1 MKKVAIIVT
10 VIAVLVLAIFIITG
24 IPGVSRV
31 FERQN
36 PSPVNTI
43 AVSQVAATPEPTALP
58 VVKSSDQV
66 VAQGKLV
73 PIRYVNLSFNTAG
86 LVALVTVSEG
96 EVVEAGQLIAQLSGR
111 EQYEAAVVTAQL
123 ELVNAQ
129 QAIKDLYANA
139 PYEAAQ
145 LLQQLAQAPKAV
157 EEAQRKVDSMK
168 RGGSASTTDI
178 DVAAANLALAE
189 KKLREARAAYE
200 PWANKSPDSLQ
211 RAALLNKLAEA
222 QQAYDSAL
230 RAYNALTGGPTQANI
245 SLAEADLEFAKAT
258 LADLQRRYDILKN
271 GPDPDQV
278 TLAQA
283 RLKNAEAQLVVAQ
296 AALST
301 LELRAPFAGT
311 IASLSLKVGEYVA
324 PGVPV
329 AMIVDTSQWRVETTD
344 LTELNIVRVNEGSTA
359 SITFDALPDIS
370 FPAKVFRIKTMGE
383 NRQGDITYTVILD
396 IGRIDERLRWNMTCS
411 VLIYTQQ

>member
-1 MKKVAIIVT
+1 MKKVAITVT
-10 VIAVLVLAIFIITG
+10 IIAVLVLLVFIITG
-24 IPGVSRV
+24 IPGVSQV
-31 FERQN
+31 FTKDN
-36 PSPVNTI
+36 PTQSNTVVVDKPI
-43 AVSQVAATPEPTALP
+43 ATQEPTALP
-58 VVKSSDQV
+58 VVKSTNQV

-73 PIRYVNLSFNTAG
+73 PIRYVDLSFNTSG
-86 LVALVTVSEG
+86 LVTEVLVNEG
-96 EVVEAGQLIAQLSGR
+96 EAVQAGQLLAQLSGR
-111 EQYEAAVVTAQL
+111 EQLEAVVVTAQL

-129 QAIKDLYANA
+129 QAIKDLYAKA

-145 LLQQLAQAPKAV
+145 LMLQLAQAPKTV

-168 RGGSASTTDI
+168 RGGSANVTDI

-189 KKLREARAAYE
+189 KKLKEARAAYA
-200 PWANKSPDSLQ
+200 PWENKPADSLQ
-211 RAALLNKLAEA
+211 RAALLNKLSEA
-222 QQAYDSAL
+222 QQAYDAAL
-230 RAYNALTGGPTQANI
+230 RAYNALVSGPTQGNI

-283 RLKNAEAQLVVAQ
+283 KLKNAEAQLIVAQ
-296 AALST
+296 ATLST

-311 IASLSLKVGEYVA
+311 VATLGLKVGEYVA
-324 PGVPV
+324 PGVPLV
-329 AMIVDTSQWRVETTD
+329 LIVDTSQWRIETTD

-359 SITFDALPDIS
+359 TVTFDALPDTA
-370 FPAKVFRIKTMGE
+370 FPAKVFRIKNLGE

-411 VLIYTQQ
+411 VIIATQ